1 VELQQ
6 ETEKHRSKE
15 GEIVELTDSLKELQE
30 QVKEQKT
37 SNKGIETDLKAE
49 TDRKKRTKDELNAL
63 EKASEQVSKVM
74 KSLKKQFDSAKSE
87 LNIVTDERN
96 KAERALESEK
106 IEHEKLKE
114 DLEFLQNNTIGSEED
129 TERKIKAMNIEI
141 PKAQE
146 EAREMTEEADAL
158 SGDNQ
163 DLEAK
168 IKEARLGSIK
178 AAVTEEKEE
187 ETESPVVATIG
198 TSIIVKNLAKET
210 EHNFQLVNP
219 DQADP
224 KTGKL
229 PLTNPIAKALE
240 GAKEGDE
247 VSVGPNTFKVIKLN

>member
-1 VELQQ
+1 M
-6 ETEKHRSKE
+6 
-15 GEIVELTDSLKELQE
+15 KELQE
-30 QVKEQKT
+30 QVNEQKT
-37 SNKGIETDLKAE
+37 SNKGIETELKTEA
-49 TDRKKRTKDELNAL
+49 DRKKRTKDELNAL

-74 KSLKKQFDSAKSE
+74 KSLKKQFDLAKSE
-87 LNIVTDERN
+87 LNIATDERN
-96 KAERALESEK
+96 KAERLLEAEK
-106 IEHEKLKE
+106 TEHERLKE
-114 DLEFLQNNTIGSEED
+114 DLDFLQSNTIGSEED
-129 TERKIKAMNIEI
+129 TERRIKAMNIEI

-158 SGDNQ
+158 SEDNQ

-178 AAVTEEKEE
+178 AAVTEEKEGKK
-187 ETESPVVATIG
+187 ESPVGATIG

-247 VSVGPNTFKVIKLN
+247 ISVGPNTFKVIKLN